1 MATDQ
6 EIRDAGFKYIPQQK
20 YLQNP
25 FQIPIA
31 PVPPVVNEG
40 IVNTNAFVNSGGG
53 GEIRYDNSF
62 LPDPP
67 TFNYVDTVAMY
78 GADSPQAQKMLEK
91 AGGTY
96 PGENYMT
103 EGGFEFTNSFPD
115 TSVQMQDLNYNPNV
129 SSTGNVLS
137 NYNRMDG
144 YLDEGSQITGNTVG
158 VGTGSPITNFNGVS
172 IAPSFATDGVTTVKG
187 DLSNISNPEIF
198 DNMSKSPQVGDV
210 GFENYSEGAFN
221 EEDDKKSFI
230 SNMISRAKQIGSDL
244 PAWAKAAATAI
255 GGPLSVAANLIGI
268 GTSNTS
274 PSYQQFSPGGTFKG
288 GIYSIDGVNYGNMS
302 MVNDFY
308 DSNEDSDTYGTN
320 RFDRAKEGS
329 FASFRTLKDYFDSKK
344 NNDGDGDVDKDDG
357 SNNVGGTGTAA
368 AADTSKG
375 ETGYGSCFI
384 AGTKITMSDGTLK
397 NIENIVV
404 GDKVKGHKNDNEV
417 IKLDP
422 TLLANRKLYSFN
434 NNEHYFFT
442 SEHPFMTEEGWKS
455 VKPEKTKERD
465 GIELYNQLKGEL
477 KIGDKLVTDKGLIEI
492 TDIKSKEINKPEMPL
507 YNFNVSNDN
516 SYIADGYV
524 VHNKGGTSGTGGTT
538 SGGTTSGG
546 HGYQGSSGSHHYRKG
561 GRAGY
566 FFGGRVNFKY
576 GGLAS
581 IL

>member
-1 MATDQ
+1 MVAFYNAADQ
-6 EIRDAGFKYIPQQK
+6 ELYKKYQYLPQEK
-20 YLQNP
+20 YRLGLNLP
-25 FQIPIA
+25 TDT
-31 PVPPVVNEG
+31 PVPPVVNDG
-40 IVNTNAFVNSGGG
+40 IVNTDAFVNSGGG

-91 AGGTY
+91 AGATY

-103 EGGFEFTNSFPD
+103 DGGFEFTNSFPD

-137 NYNRMDG
+137 NYNRMEG

-158 VGTGSPITNFNGVS
+158 VGTGSPITNINGPPSIMSSPGVRTINGNLSTVANPDIYSTHGSALSSVS
-172 IAPSFATDGVTTVKG
+172 K
-187 DLSNISNPEIF
+187 SNPMFEG
-198 DNMSKSPQVGDV
+198 QT

-274 PSYQQFSPGGTFKG
+274 PSYQQFNPKGTFKG

-308 DSNEDSDTYGTN
+308 DSNEDSDTYGTD
-320 RFDRAKEGS
+320 RFDRAKKGS

-344 NNDGDGDVDKDDG
+344 NNDGDDDTTDTPVDTPVNQ
-357 SNNVGGTGTAA
+357 NN
-368 AADTSKG
+368 SP
-375 ETGYGSCFI
+375 GYPGPSI
-384 AGTKITMSDGTLK
+384 NQQID
-397 NIENIVV
+397 
-404 GDKVKGHKNDNEV
+404 
-417 IKLDP
+417 
-422 TLLANRKLYSFN
+422 N
-434 NNEHYFFT
+434 NNPNNNNNNDGNGGNWGNAPGT
-442 SEHPFMTEEGWKS
+442 PGGWSPGAK
-455 VKPEKTKERD
+455 KD
-465 GIELYNQLKGEL
+465 
-477 KIGDKLVTDKGLIEI
+477 
-492 TDIKSKEINKPEMPL
+492 
-507 YNFNVSNDN
+507 
-516 SYIADGYV
+516 
-524 VHNKGGTSGTGGTT
+524 
-538 SGGTTSGG
+538 
-546 HGYQGSSGSHHYRKG
+546 G
-561 GRAGY
+561 GRVGY
-566 FFGGRVNFKY
+566 FYGGRVNFKY